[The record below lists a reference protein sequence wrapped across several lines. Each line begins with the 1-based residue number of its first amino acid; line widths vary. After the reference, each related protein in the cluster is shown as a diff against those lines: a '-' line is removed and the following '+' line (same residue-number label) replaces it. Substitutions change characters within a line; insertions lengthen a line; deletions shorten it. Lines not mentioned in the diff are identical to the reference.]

1 MAEIVLQFDHVWK
14 RFKKGELSHDSL
26 RDLIPDIGKKLFSKK
41 SKEKL
46 QEREFWAVKDVSFDV
61 KAGEA
66 LGIIGP
72 NGAGKSTILKLLSKI
87 LKPNRGNIIVHGRL
101 SALIEIG
108 AGFHPDLTGRENI
121 YLNGAIL
128 GMNKEEIKRKLDDI
142 IEFSGLMDFID
153 TPVKRYSSGMYAR
166 LGFSVA
172 AHVDPEI
179 LLVDEVLSVGDFTF
193 QHKCINKMN
202 EIVRRGTTVIFISH
216 NIPSVMDLCPK
227 SILLNKGEIE
237 RYGNSKE
244 VCRYY
249 YSSNAIANS
258 KGDNVIKIKNSLI
271 YSDSENLSNTFT
283 SGEWGYMKV
292 QVESAARIE
301 NLFMGFLV
309 KKNDGEMVFDANS
322 DKISGKYYSFEEGE
336 TKEIVV
342 RFRAN
347 LPGGTYFIGIHFMD
361 SLNQYHYFND
371 ELLELLVNAPITLGN
386 AYMDLQ
392 WVGSKEMKVVS

>member
-26 RDLIPDIGKKLFSKK
+26 RDLIPDIGKKLFSRK

-72 NGAGKSTILKLLSKI
+72 NGAGKSTILKLLSRI

-202 EIVRRGTTVIFISH
+202 EIVKSGTTVIFISH

-227 SILLNKGEIE
+227 AILLNKGEIE

-249 YSSNAIANS
+249 YSSNAIANA
-258 KGDNVIKIKNSLI
+258 KGDNAIKVKNALL
-271 YSDSENLSNTFT
+271 YSDSDNLANTFT

-292 QVESAARIE
+292 LVESAVNVE

-322 DKISGKYYSFEEGE
+322 DKISEQYYSFKEGE

-342 RFRAN
+342 QFRVN
-347 LPGGTYFIGIHFMD
+347 LPGGTYFIGVHFMD
-361 SLNQYHYFND
+361 SLNKYHYFDD
-371 ELLELLVNAPITLGN
+371 ELLELIVNAPITLGT

-392 WVGSKEMKVVS
+392 WGSSKEMKVVS

>member
-1 MAEIVLQFDHVWK
+1 MDEIVLEFDHVWK

-26 RDLIPDIGKKLFSKK
+26 RDLIPHLGKKIFSNR
-41 SKEKL
+41 SKGKL
-46 QEREFWAVKDVSFDV
+46 KEREFWAVKDVSFHV
-61 KAGEA
+61 KKGEA

-87 LKPNRGNIIVHGRL
+87 LKPNQGNIKVRGRL

-128 GMNKEEIKRKLDDI
+128 GMGKEEIKKKLDDI
-142 IEFSGLMDFID
+142 IGFSGLTDFID

-202 EIVRRGTTVIFISH
+202 EIVRNGTTVIFISH
-216 NIPSVMDLCPK
+216 NIPSVINLCPNT
-227 SILLNKGEIE
+227 ILLNKGEIE
-237 RYGNSKE
+237 RYGNSRE

-249 YSSNAIANS
+249 YTSNAIANA
-258 KGDNVIKIKNSLI
+258 KGNNAMKIKNISLCTDNGTP
-271 YSDSENLSNTFT
+271 STNFR
-283 SGEWGYMKV
+283 SGEWGYMKLHV
-292 QVESAARIE
+292 DSDIRIE

-322 DKISGKYYSFEEGE
+322 DKISEQYYSFDEGE

-342 RFRAN
+342 RFRMN
-347 LPGGTYFIGIHFMD
+347 LPGGTYFLGVHFMD
-361 SLNQYHYFND
+361 SLNKYYFFDD
-371 ELLELLVNAPITLGN
+371 ELVEFIVNAPITIGS
-386 AYMDLQ
+386 AYMDLKWESSQ
-392 WVGSKEMKVVS
+392 MMKSIS

>member
-41 SKEKL
+41 SREKL

-72 NGAGKSTILKLLSKI
+72 NGAGKSTILKLLSRI

-193 QHKCINKMN
+193 QHKCIKKMN
-202 EIVRRGTTVIFISH
+202 EIVRSGTTVIFISH

-227 SILLNKGEIE
+227 AILLNKGEIE

-249 YSSNAIANS
+249 YSSNAIANA
-258 KGDNVIKIKNSLI
+258 KGDNAIKVKNALL
-271 YSDSENLSNTFT
+271 YTDSDNLANTFS

-292 QVESAARIE
+292 QVESAVRIE

-322 DKISGKYYSFEEGE
+322 DKISEQYYSFKEGE

-361 SLNQYHYFND
+361 SLNQYHYFDD
-371 ELLELLVNAPITLGN
+371 ELLELIVNAPITLGN

-392 WVGSKEMKVVS
+392 WGSSKEMKVVS

>member
-41 SKEKL
+41 SREKL

-72 NGAGKSTILKLLSKI
+72 NGAGKSTILKLLSRI

-193 QHKCINKMN
+193 QHKCIKKMN
-202 EIVRRGTTVIFISH
+202 EIVRSGTTVIFISH

-227 SILLNKGEIE
+227 AILLNKGEIE

-249 YSSNAIANS
+249 YSSNAIANA
-258 KGDNVIKIKNSLI
+258 KGDNAIKVKNALL
-271 YSDSENLSNTFT
+271 YSDSDNLANTFS

-292 QVESAARIE
+292 QVESAVRIE

-322 DKISGKYYSFEEGE
+322 DKISEQYYSFKEGE

-361 SLNQYHYFND
+361 SLNQYHYFDD
-371 ELLELLVNAPITLGN
+371 ELLELIVNAPITLGN

-392 WVGSKEMKVVS
+392 WGSSKEMKVVS

>member
-26 RDLIPDIGKKLFSKK
+26 RDLIPDIGKKMFSKK
-41 SKEKL
+41 SKDKL

-87 LKPNRGNIIVHGRL
+87 LKPNRGNIVVHGRL

-128 GMNKEEIKRKLDDI
+128 GMKKDEINRKLDDI

-193 QHKCINKMN
+193 QHKCIRKMN
-202 EIVRRGTTVIFISH
+202 EIVRSGTTVIFISH
-216 NIPSVMDLCPK
+216 NIPSVMDLCPNA
-227 SILLNKGEIE
+227 ILLNKGEIE

-249 YSSNAIANS
+249 YSSNAIANA
-258 KGDNVIKIKNSLI
+258 KGNNTIKVKNALL
-271 YSDSENLSNTFT
+271 YSDSDNLANTFT
-283 SGEWGYMKV
+283 PGEWGYMKV
-292 QVESAARIE
+292 HVESADRIE

-322 DKISGKYYSFEEGE
+322 DKISEQYYSFKEGE
-336 TKEIVV
+336 TKEIEV

-347 LPGGTYFIGIHFMD
+347 LPAGTYFIGIHFMD
-361 SLNQYHYFND
+361 SLNKYYYFDD
-371 ELLELLVNAPITLGN
+371 ELLELTVNAPITLGN

-392 WVGSKEMKVVS
+392 WRASKEMKVIS

>member
-26 RDLIPDIGKKLFSKK
+26 RDLIPDIGKKLFSRE

-227 SILLNKGEIE
+227 AILLNKGEIE

-258 KGDNVIKIKNSLI
+258 KGNNAIKVIDAFL
-271 YSDSENLSNTFT
+271 YSDKDNLAMTFT
-283 SGEWGYMKV
+283 TGEWGYMKV
-292 QVESAARIE
+292 HVESAVGIE

-322 DKISGKYYSFEEGE
+322 DKISEQYYSFKEGE

-361 SLNQYHYFND
+361 SLNQYHYFDD
-371 ELLELLVNAPITLGN
+371 ELLELIVNAPITLGN

-392 WVGSKEMKVVS
+392 WGSSKEMKVVS